1 MSPRIALAQSFAYE
15 AESGDHGF
23 NPIHTDSC
31 ILSLIFAKCRDLI
44 RSDLVSALRS
54 GCGEDSKEN

>member
-23 NPIHTDSC
+23 DPISNQTPFVLQTMECQH
-31 ILSLIFAKCRDLI
+31 DLHE
-44 RSDLVSALRS
+44 LVRKVRVRGKGPWIA
-54 GCGEDSKEN
+54 